1 MVARPLISAALVPVL
16 AGLLAGC
23 VSFGGGKAPDT
34 LFTLTASRS
43 AAAGAAVSGKAESA
57 LVVFDPDVDRA
68 LAVQRVAVSVD
79 PANVAYL
86 KNALWAERP
95 SRLFGSLL
103 AETLRAKGDRLVF
116 EAAERGAIAGNTR
129 LTGRLLAMGYDAAT
143 REVVVRYDAIR
154 SDPDGTVSSRRFE
167 HRVVVRKPD
176 PERVA
181 PALNDAAN
189 AVAGEVADWI
199 G

>member
-68 LAVQRVAVSVD
+68 LAVQRDAVSVD

-103 AETLRAKGDRLVF
+103 AET
-116 EAAERGAIAGNTR
+116 
-129 LTGRLLAMGYDAAT
+129 
-143 REVVVRYDAIR
+143 
-154 SDPDGTVSSRRFE
+154 RRFE

>member
-95 SRLFGSLL
+95 SRLF
-103 AETLRAKGDRLVF
+103 
-116 EAAERGAIAGNTR
+116 
-129 LTGRLLAMGYDAAT
+129 
-143 REVVVRYDAIR
+143 
-154 SDPDGTVSSRRFE
+154 
-167 HRVVVRKPD
+167 
-176 PERVA
+176 
-181 PALNDAAN
+181 
-189 AVAGEVADWI
+189 
-199 G
+199 

>member
-167 HRVVVRKPD
+167 HRVTVRKPD

>member
-68 LAVQRVAVSVD
+68 LAVQRVAVSID

>member
-1 MVARPLISAALVPVL
+1 MLP
-16 AGLLAGC
+16 
-23 VSFGGGKAPDT
+23 
-34 LFTLTASRS
+34 
-43 AAAGAAVSGKAESA
+43 AESA